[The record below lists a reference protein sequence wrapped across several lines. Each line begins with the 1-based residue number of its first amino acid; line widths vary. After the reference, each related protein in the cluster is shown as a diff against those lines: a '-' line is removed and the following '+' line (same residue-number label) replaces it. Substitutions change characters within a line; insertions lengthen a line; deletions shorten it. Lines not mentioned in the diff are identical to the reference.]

1 MYYTTI
7 IDTDAQAIYSYAT
20 LNLAKEKYHSEL
32 SYAYN
37 QNISRTCYISDS
49 HGAIYASEEA
59 TPEITPAE

>member
-7 IDTDAQAIYSYAT
+7 IDTGAQVIHSYAT
-20 LNLAKEKYHSEL
+20 LHQAKDKYHKEL

-37 QNISRTCYISDS
+37 QNINRTCYISDS

-59 TPEITPAE
+59 TPAE